1 MPMDIR
7 IKQSIMQSLKNII
20 FKVTDCDKMEYM
32 LNYEI
37 VENQQ
42 KEPVVLRILNT
53 QDLPDCTAKENG
65 DEVRERNLQ

>member
-7 IKQSIMQSLKNII
+7 IKKSFLQSLKNII
-20 FKVTDCDKMEYM
+20 FQVTDCDKIEYM

-53 QDLPDCTAKENG
+53 
-65 DEVRERNLQ
+65 